1 MRERLTKLIGK
12 QRTSSVKMGTFHA
25 LCAMF
30 LRKYGRLVGLDQN
43 FTICDADERCMS
55 YFFCLSGF
63 SRESSK
69 KIVSTLLKAFKEF
82 LEEKN
87 ISLKEATVLSMISKA
102 KAKGHTSDELF
113 SKLSEASRD
122 AKKLQAAS
130 LWTNDVEYLVAEIY
144 QQYEKILRSNN
155 SLDFDDL
162 LLLGVKL
169 FTEHKKTV
177 SWCKH
182 VLVDEL

>member
-1 MRERLTKLIGK
+1 MQMKGTWVVSSLTIL
-12 QRTSSVKMGTFHA
+12 
-25 LCAMF
+25 
-30 LRKYGRLVGLDQN
+30 
-43 FTICDADERCMS
+43 
-55 YFFCLSGF
+55 

-69 KIVSTLLKAFKEF
+69 KIVSTLLKAYKDF

-87 ISLKEATVLSMISKA
+87 LSLKEGTVLSMISKA
-102 KAKGHTSDELF
+102 KAKGHTSAELF
-113 SKLSEASRD
+113 SNLRKSSQD
-122 AKKLQAAS
+122 AKKRKAAS
-130 LWTNDVEYLVAEIY
+130 PGTNDVEYLVAEIY
-144 QQYEKILRSNN
+144 REYEKTLRRNN

-162 LLLGVKL
+162 LLFGVKL